1 MWLINGG
8 VFKAIFVVIIILGV
22 VCASA
27 SGQARQ
33 ADPVDEIYG
42 GIEVSP
48 EGVIVIA
55 LRVTR
60 KTNEGQAGVK
70 LVYSDVIRL
79 ALWRRSDGA
88 FKPEACAQAAQ
99 AVSTALTRLRQQYR
113 VQPDH
118 IYLIGSSRL
127 GSDHPADLVP
137 AIKDSTGLALTFLDG
152 LGEVQL
158 RIAGAVPKVG
168 RDGAAVIDSR
178 NTSMLLHVGGVGA
191 QGGYELLKY
200 SQSSGPV
207 VDYVAMSVPQ
217 GAVGYANEISQAVG
231 RDSSLYTFTR
241 QVKISGAISF
251 RQALRKE
258 VESKPGLAH
267 RKRVYL
273 TGDLAWAMVTLL
285 YPRDR
290 QPFVPITYGAITR
303 FAETI
308 ARSPKELVFQDLSFI
323 RGRRMRK
330 DVEQEF
336 EAIRSTYTPQQLIAG
351 AEILKAAAQELK
363 WQEKKVMFARFGHL
377 GCILSYV
384 RLQIGK

>member
-8 VFKAIFVVIIILGV
+8 VYKAIFVVIILLGV
-22 VCASA
+22 MCVSA
-27 SGQARQ
+27 PGQARQ
-33 ADPVDEIYG
+33 PDPVDEIYG
-42 GIEVSP
+42 GVEVSP

-60 KTNEGQAGVK
+60 KTNEGQAAVK
-70 LVYSDVIRL
+70 LLYSDIIRL
-79 ALWRRSDGA
+79 ALWRRSDGE
-88 FKPEACAQAAQ
+88 FTPEASAQAAQ
-99 AVSTALTRLRQQYR
+99 AVSAALVLLREQYR
-113 VQPDH
+113 AQADH

-137 AIKDSTGLALTFLDG
+137 AIRDTTGVTLTFLDD
-152 LGEVQL
+152 LDEVQL
-158 RIAGAVPKVG
+158 RIAGAVPKFG

-178 NTSMLLHVGGVGA
+178 NTSMLLHVGSLGA

-231 RDSSLYTFTR
+231 RNSSLYTFIR

-258 VESKPGLAH
+258 VENKPGLTH
-267 RKRVYL
+267 RKRVIL
-273 TGDLAWAMVTLL
+273 TGDLAWVMVTLL
-285 YPRDR
+285 YPKDR
-290 QPFVPITYGAITR
+290 RPFVPITYGAIMQ
-303 FAETI
+303 FAEAI
-308 ARSPKELVFQDLSFI
+308 ARSPKELVFRDLSFI
-323 RGRRMRK
+323 RNRGLRK
-330 DVEQEF
+330 NVEQDF
-336 EAIRSTYTPQQLIAG
+336 ESIRSTYTPQQLIAG
-351 AEILKAAAQELK
+351 AEILNAAAQELK
-363 WQEKKVMFARFGHL
+363 WQEKTVMFARFGNL

-384 RLQIGK
+384 RLQTGK